1 MGIVAVI
8 FQLSI
13 LAWTMY
19 QIYVRFRGTQAERIL
34 RGLIIFVPI
43 LLLCYVLKLSIITK
57 IFEIFSQ
64 TFIVGL
70 IVIFAPEFRRVLIQ
84 LGGEFNLLSYTDSA
98 KGADSI
104 QQSNRAIIESLQILQ
119 KSKKGALVIIEKAK
133 AERYY
138 INPGY
143 TINSEITK
151 ELLITIFSDKS
162 PLHDGAVIIRGDK
175 IALAAVILPMTE
187 NPKLDWQYGTR
198 HRAAIGFSEVT
209 DALCFV
215 VSEETGDISIA
226 IRGKLKRYDDF
237 EEMEDML
244 NSFYAHNANKS
255 HKKSKFLSS
264 VYSVFNQYLNQ
275 KSK

>member
-1 MGIVAVI
+1 MGIIAVI
-8 FQLSI
+8 FQLSL

-84 LGGEFNLLSYTDSA
+84 LGGEFNLLNYTEGS
-98 KGADSI
+98 KGLDSI
-104 QQSNRAIIESLQILQ
+104 QKSNHEIIEALQLLQ
-119 KSKKGALVIIEKAK
+119 KSKKGALIIIEKAK

-138 INPGY
+138 INPGFV
-143 TINSEITK
+143 INSDVSK
-151 ELLITIFSDKS
+151 ELLVTIFSDKS
-162 PLHDGAVIIRGDK
+162 PLHDGAVIVRGSK
-175 IALAAVILPMTE
+175 IAFAAVILPMTE

-209 DALCFV
+209 DAMCFV

-226 IRGKLKRYDDF
+226 IKGKLKRYDDF
-237 EEMEDML
+237 ESIEDTL
-244 NSFYAHNANKS
+244 NRFYS
-255 HKKSKFLSS
+255 QSS
-264 VYSVFNQYLNQ
+264 AKRHRRARFFHYMSSIFNQYLHQ
-275 KSK
+275 KK